1 MGNNKTYC
9 FGFWWGL
16 NESVPKSGVWP
27 VEKCTTK
34 ADCHSHYQFYHCH
47 CLGTVSLPL
56 ASVSQIVKSEW
67 EKKKKNFD
75 LSCRSGLL
83 ILGSQRSST
92 TAVGLFEKGGL
103 DSQTDSF
110 LRCYPIIK
118 LGQTPGDSEGQ
129 GDLACSVHGIEKSRR
144 WLSDQTATAI
154 A

>member
-67 EKKKKNFD
+67 EKKKKFRLVLQVRAPNFG
-75 LSCRSGLL
+75 LTKEFYNSSG
-83 ILGSQRSST
+83 
-92 TAVGLFEKGGL
+92 AVWKGGL

-144 WLSDQTATAI
+144 WLSDQTTTAI
-154 A
+154 P